1 MFVCLMPCS
10 YALPPNVHIV
20 SSSLFL
26 SQGAVSNDI
35 AAFTSMQQANA
46 EKAQQ
51 LTQLRDQ
58 VSDLEHASKRREEE
72 LHSAQK
78 DLRLKT
84 RQIADAA
91 GDVGRLEVKEV
102 RAMYQEM
109 EDSLRCPVNPR
120 RWKNCII
127 GKCFHMFNSESLYEN
142 LAKRN
147 RKCPTCNLKYDKDN
161 IVKVP
166 LYDPM

>member
-1 MFVCLMPCS
+1 M
-10 YALPPNVHIV
+10 
-20 SSSLFL
+20 
-26 SQGAVSNDI
+26 
-35 AAFTSMQQANA
+35 AAFANMQQANA
-46 EKAQQ
+46 EKARQ
-51 LTQLRDQ
+51 LTQLRNQ
-58 VSDLEHASKRREEE
+58 VSDLEHTARRREEE
-72 LHSAQK
+72 LNSAQK

-84 RQIADAA
+84 RQITDAA

-102 RAMYQEM
+102 RQMYQEM
-109 EDSLRCPVNPR
+109 EDSLRCPVNPS

-127 GKCFHMFNSESLYEN
+127 SKCFHMFNAESLYEN

-147 RKCPTCNLKYDKDN
+147 RKCPTCNSKYDKDN

>member
-1 MFVCLMPCS
+1 MEVL
-10 YALPPNVHIV
+10 
-20 SSSLFL
+20 
-26 SQGAVSNDI
+26 
-35 AAFTSMQQANA
+35 AAIQKENA
-46 EKAQQ
+46 QNSRK
-51 LTQLRDQ
+51 LGDLRNQ
-58 VSDLEHASKRREEE
+58 ISDLEHAAKRREEE
-72 LHSAQK
+72 LGSTQK
-78 DLRLKT
+78 ELKLRN

-91 GDVGRLEVKEV
+91 GDVGKLEVKEV

-109 EDSLRCPVNPR
+109 EDCLRCPVNPS

-127 GKCFHMFNSESLYEN
+127 SKCFHMFNDESLYEN

-161 IVKVP
+161 VVKVP

>member
-1 MFVCLMPCS
+1 MTHPFFCRLKPFF
-10 YALPPNVHIV
+10 L
-20 SSSLFL
+20 LFL
-26 SQGAVSNDI
+26 SNSVPHQGAVSNEI
-35 AAFTSMQQANA
+35 AAFANMQRANS
-46 EKAQQ
+46 EKAHQ
-51 LTQLRDQ
+51 LIELRNR
-58 VSDLEHASKRREEE
+58 VADLENSAKRLEEE
-72 LHSAQK
+72 LSSTQK

-91 GDVGRLEVKEV
+91 GDVGKLEVKEV

-109 EDSLRCPVNPR
+109 EDSLRCPVNPS
-120 RWKNCII
+120 RWKNCLIS
-127 GKCFHMFNSESLYEN
+127 KCFHLFNDESLYEN

-166 LYDPM
+166 LYDPL

>member
-1 MFVCLMPCS
+1 MRRPTS
-10 YALPPNVHIV
+10 RAL
-20 SSSLFL
+20 
-26 SQGAVSNDI
+26 
-35 AAFTSMQQANA
+35 AAIQKENA
-46 EKAQQ
+46 QNSRKVGD
-51 LTQLRDQ
+51 LRNQ
-58 VSDLEHASKRREEE
+58 ISDLEHAAKRREEE
-72 LHSAQK
+72 LSSVQK
-78 DLRLKT
+78 ELRLRN

-102 RAMYQEM
+102 RAMPG
-109 EDSLRCPVNPR
+109 DGRLSSLSGESS

-127 GKCFHMFNSESLYEN
+127 SKCFHMFNDESLYKN

-166 LYDPM
+166 LYDPL